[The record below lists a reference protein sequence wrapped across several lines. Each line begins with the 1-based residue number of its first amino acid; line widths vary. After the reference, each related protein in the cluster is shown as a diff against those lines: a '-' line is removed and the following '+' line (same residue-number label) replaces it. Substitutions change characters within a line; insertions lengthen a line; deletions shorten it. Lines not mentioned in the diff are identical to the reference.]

1 MNKKSISR
9 DSHTD
14 WVRIKKLKNK
24 EIDLSDIPEVS
35 EEKISNAVLRFGGRR
50 VPKGKVR
57 INILLDAD
65 IVAYY
70 KTISGGKGYQTL
82 INESLKQN
90 IFQHDLENILR
101 QVIRE
106 ELKQNIAPSAKKPL
120 NRNKKTGHKINKR

>member
-1 MNKKSISR
+1 MSKKSISK

-14 WVRIKKLKNK
+14 WERIKKMQDEDIN
-24 EIDLSDIPEVS
+24 LSDTPEVS
-35 EEKISNAVLRFGGRR
+35 EEMFSKAILRLDGRK

-70 KTISGGKGYQTL
+70 KTLSGGKGYQTL
-82 INESLKQN
+82 INETLKHN
-90 IFQHDLENILR
+90 IFQHDLENMLR

-106 ELKQNIAPSAKKPL
+106 ELTQKRKAAPNTRFKSDAK
-120 NRNKKTGHKINKR
+120 RGR

>member
-1 MNKKSISR
+1 MSKKSTSK

-14 WVRIKKLKNK
+14 WERIKKLPNE
-24 EIDLSDIPEVS
+24 EIDLSDTPEVS
-35 EEKISNAVLRFGGRR
+35 EKQLSQAVLRLGGRR
-50 VPKGKVR
+50 VPKGKIR

-82 INESLKQN
+82 INETLKQN

-106 ELKQNIAPSAKKPL
+106 ELKYTTKTSHNKSL
-120 NRNKKTGHKINKR
+120 NRNKKRKV

>member
-1 MNKKSISR
+1 MSKKSTLK

-14 WVRIKKLKNK
+14 WERIKKLKDK

-35 EEKISNAVLRFGGRR
+35 EDKLSQALFRFGGRT
-50 VPKGKVR
+50 VPKRKIR

-82 INESLKQN
+82 INEALKQS
-90 IFQHDLENILR
+90 IFQQDLENILR

-106 ELKQNIAPSAKKPL
+106 ELKYSPKPAPTKSLHRSKNA
-120 NRNKKTGHKINKR
+120 

>member
-1 MNKKSISR
+1 MSKKSISK

-14 WVRIKKLKNK
+14 WERIKKMQDEN
-24 EIDLSDIPEVS
+24 IDLSDTPEVL
-35 EEKISNAVLRFGGRR
+35 EDMFSNAVLRLGGRK

-70 KTISGGKGYQTL
+70 KTLSGGRGYQTL
-82 INESLKQN
+82 INETLKHN
-90 IFQHDLENILR
+90 IFHHDLENILR

-106 ELKQNIAPSAKKPL
+106 ELGYKRKAPP
-120 NRNKKTGHKINKR
+120 NKSIKGN

>member
-1 MNKKSISR
+1 MSKKSISK

-14 WVRIKKLKNK
+14 WERIKKMKD
-24 EIDLSDIPEVS
+24 EDIDLSDSPEVS
-35 EEKISNAVLRFGGRR
+35 EEMFSNAVLRLGGRK

-70 KTISGGKGYQTL
+70 KTLSGGKGYQTL
-82 INESLKQN
+82 INETLKHN

-106 ELKQNIAPSAKKPL
+106 ELKHSRKAAPNTQFKSDAK
-120 NRNKKTGHKINKR
+120 RGR

>member
-1 MNKKSISR
+1 MSKKYISK

-14 WVRIKKLKNK
+14 WERIKKMQD
-24 EIDLSDIPEVS
+24 EDIDLSDTPEVS
-35 EEKISNAVLRFGGRR
+35 DNMFSNAVLRLGGRN

-70 KTISGGKGYQTL
+70 KTMSGGKGYQTL
-82 INESLKQN
+82 INETLKHS
-90 IFQHDLENILR
+90 IYQHDLENILR

-106 ELKQNIAPSAKKPL
+106 ELKHNLKATLSGRFKSNAK
-120 NRNKKTGHKINKR
+120 GGA

>member
-1 MNKKSISR
+1 MSKKSIIK

-14 WVRIKKLKNK
+14 WERIKKLKDE

-35 EEKISNAVLRFGGRR
+35 EDMFSKAVLRLGGRK
-50 VPKGKVR
+50 VSKTKVR

-82 INESLKQN
+82 INETLKQH

-106 ELKQNIAPSAKKPL
+106 ELKFSPKAAP
-120 NRNKKTGHKINKR
+120 NKRFKSDAKRGR

>member
-1 MNKKSISR
+1 MSKKSILE

-14 WVRIKKLKNK
+14 WERIKKLKDE
-24 EIDLSDIPEVS
+24 EIDLSDSPELS
-35 EEKISNAVLRFGGRR
+35 EDMLSKAVLRLGGRK
-50 VPKGKVR
+50 VPKKKVR

-82 INESLKQN
+82 INETLKQN

-106 ELKQNIAPSAKKPL
+106 ELKIRTKKSP
-120 NRNKKTGHKINKR
+120 

>member
-1 MNKKSISR
+1 MNKKFISMG
-9 DSHTD
+9 SHTD
-14 WVRIKKLKNK
+14 WERIKKLKDE
-24 EIDLSDIPEVS
+24 EIDLSDTPEVS
-35 EEKISNAVLRFGGRR
+35 EDMFSDAVLRLDGRK

-82 INESLKQN
+82 INKALKQN

-101 QVIRE
+101 QIIRE
-106 ELKQNIAPSAKKPL
+106 ESHLS
-120 NRNKKTGHKINKR
+120 

>member
-1 MNKKSISR
+1 MNKKSTLK

-14 WVRIKKLKNK
+14 WERIKKLKEE
-24 EIDLSDIPEVS
+24 EIDLSDTPEVT
-35 EEKISNAVLRFGGRR
+35 EDNLSNAVLRLGGRKL
-50 VPKGKVR
+50 PKGKVR
-57 INILLDAD
+57 INILLDAE

-82 INESLKQN
+82 INETLKQS

-106 ELKQNIAPSAKKPL
+106 ELKYSGKTAP
-120 NRNKKTGHKINKR
+120 KRFKSGTKRGA